1 MNSANTNNLKRKE
14 VLVVGPWAS
23 TGGVHTFMRNLG
35 IHSNLNETWRFERY
49 NIARPPKSTID
60 NNQYN
65 FLTSDPKR
73 LLKSVYVT
81 GRNFLKFPRAVLQAD
96 IVQLQASDHYAFW
109 EPLAYARVVKSLGTP
124 AVVRFGGSFDN
135 FYESSTPNQQKMM
148 IQALQIPD
156 ALVVLSHG
164 WKDYFGKYVDRE
176 KIHVIP
182 NAVPVPP
189 PMPDRSKRE
198 GKPTILWISGMEAKR
213 KGIDAMLQL
222 VEKLHDKA
230 HFLFVAVTEQLQETI
245 EQTGLDKYI
254 EMHGIQHREKMNQYF
269 YPRADIFML
278 PSFGEGFPNSMLEA
292 MAAGLPTITTPVGAI
307 PEVLVPNEHGFINDP
322 TDVDGMHRDL
332 TYLLDNQKERLRMGK
347 NSYDL
352 VCSTYSLNAV
362 FTRYDQLWN
371 SKIQ

>member
-1 MNSANTNNLKRKE
+1 MNGAMTSRKRKE
-14 VLVVGPWAS
+14 VLVVGPWIS

-35 IHSNLNETWRFERY
+35 IHSNLNQTWRFERY
-49 NIARPPKSTID
+49 NIARPLKITTID
-60 NNQYN
+60 NNEYN

-73 LLKSVYVT
+73 IVKSLYVT
-81 GRNFLKFPRAVLQAD
+81 GRNFLKFPRSVLRAD
-96 IVQLQASDHYAFW
+96 LVQLQASDHYAFW
-109 EPLAYARVVKSLGTP
+109 EPLAYAKVVKSLGKP

-135 FYESSTPNQQKMM
+135 FYEASSPNQQKM
-148 IQALQIPD
+148 IIEALQIPD
-156 ALVVLSHG
+156 ALVVLSQG

-189 PMPDRSKRE
+189 PMPNRTKRT
-198 GKPTILWISGMEAKR
+198 GKPTVLWISGMEAKR

-222 VEKLHDKA
+222 VERLHEKA
-230 HFLFVAVTEQLQETI
+230 DFLFVAVTDQLRETI
-245 EQTGLDKYI
+245 EQTGLAEHI
-254 EMHGIQHREKMNQYF
+254 EMHGIQIREKMNQYF

-307 PEVLVPNEHGFINDP
+307 PEVLVPNTHGFINAP
-322 TDVDGMHRDL
+322 TDVEGMHRDL
-332 TYLLDNQKERLRMGK
+332 TYLLENKEDRLRMGK

-362 FTRYDQLWN
+362 FRRYDQLWK
-371 SKIQ
+371 SKL